1 MRNFG
6 SPWQNRLKAEHR
18 YIHKVVLPR
27 HPDHVGQ
34 RDPRRVWIYDCGM
47 EFTSVEDEAG
57 RFNDLTGKRI
67 YRFANE
73 SDAMLFVLKW
83 GGTDERVN

>member
-27 HPDHVGQ
+27 HPDHFGQ

-47 EFTSVEDEAG
+47 EYTSAEDEPG
-57 RFNDLTGKRI
+57 SFGMTHHGVKRI

-73 SDAMLFVLKW
+73 ADCTMFVLKW
-83 GGTDERVN
+83 GGSCG

>member
-47 EFTSVEDEAG
+47 EYTSVEDEQKG
-57 RFNDLTGKRI
+57 FMMPGGVGDKRI

-73 SDAMLFVLKW
+73 ADCTMFVLKW
-83 GGTDERVN
+83 GGSCG